1 LTVELLR
8 ALPLPTEWLEAR
20 LEGRQAAKTAGTF
33 AVSFF
38 VYKVLAPLRI
48 GVSLVLTP
56 YVYRFAMGRDLEEK
70 D

>member
-1 LTVELLR
+1 LLR

-38 VYKVLAPLRI
+38 VCKVLAPLRI
-48 GVSLVLTP
+48 GVSLILTP
-56 YVYRFAMGRDLEEK
+56 YVYRFAVGRDLEEK